1 MDSTWNRKKYCISVN
16 STKDKR
22 DFDEINI
29 EKYGTIEKI
38 YFFGI
43 KNFDEIYKWFNQQF
57 QFVEIVE
64 TRGC

>member
-1 MDSTWNRKKYCISVN
+1 M
-16 STKDKR
+16 

-29 EKYGTIEKI
+29 EKYGMIEKI